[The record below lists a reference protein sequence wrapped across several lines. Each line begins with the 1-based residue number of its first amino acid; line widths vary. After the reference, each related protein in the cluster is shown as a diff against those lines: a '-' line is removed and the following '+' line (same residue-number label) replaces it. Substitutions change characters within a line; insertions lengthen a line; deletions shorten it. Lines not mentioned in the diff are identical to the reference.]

1 MCVIYFTKEII
12 GTVCALIKEFIIVI
26 DLVRLYKRLLVVV
39 GIIECYR
46 LSKIG
51 IRESL
56 KKRN

>member
-1 MCVIYFTKEII
+1 MNQYW
-12 GTVCALIKEFIIVI
+12 GTVCASIKEFIIVI

-51 IRESL
+51 IRDSL
-56 KKRN
+56 KKRNRIVSI